1 MSRRWWGRSPK
12 DFLPARDFEPAPAA
26 LPDCILAAIER
37 DFPAWQPADGL
48 CTRCAELYASHVAM
62 QLCREAP

>member
-1 MSRRWWGRSPK
+1 LWNRILLTASAG
-12 DFLPARDFEPAPAA
+12 ARDG
-26 LPDCILAAIER
+26 DILAAIER

-62 QLCREAP
+62 